1 MRLHAWRN
9 KLSDAA
15 RRSRRGE
22 DRSQRSYPTLHGA
35 RMRERA
41 EAQTRKEVL
50 PEKALTMVLE
60 TVDEAGEETHTP
72 IERVDYMPEAFP
84 MLQS

>member
-1 MRLHAWRN
+1 
-9 KLSDAA
+9 
-15 RRSRRGE
+15 
-22 DRSQRSYPTLHGA
+22 
-35 RMRERA
+35 MRERA

-84 MLQS
+84 MFQS

>member
-1 MRLHAWRN
+1 
-9 KLSDAA
+9 
-15 RRSRRGE
+15 
-22 DRSQRSYPTLHGA
+22 
-35 RMRERA
+35 MRERA